1 MHYPQDCWSEAML
14 AADPPTVATCLVESM
29 SWLFVLKKEATLGSE
44 IHKLH
49 FQRIEWWWEL
59 WVLNKEK
66 KEVDY
71 VIEKCYHQKYVSLK
85 YTAYTDSW
93 NFSGTKTSKILE
105 FIVEFTFPPPW
116 FCEIN

>member
-1 MHYPQDCWSEAML
+1 ML

-29 SWLFVLKKEATLGSE
+29 SRLFVLKEAATLGSE

-66 KEVDY
+66 KEQVDY
-71 VIEKCYHQKYVSLK
+71 VIEKCYHQKCISLK

-105 FIVEFTFPPPW
+105 FIVEFTFPHPW